1 MLSEEQINFLEKYSE
16 MLENLPSLKTLYDL
30 ATKEGIVYHSAI
42 ELIFYYAESSK
53 GYMLEAIQEY
63 DPLTLENVVTVALKG
78 KIDPRDKL
86 FITKLRFKT
95 GSLKAVGS
103 DQIINNLYEIL
114 KVSYSIDLYK
124 LKNLTLGL
132 SNRW

>member
-1 MLSEEQINFLEKYSE
+1 MLSEEQIKFLEKYSS
-16 MLENLPSLKTLYDL
+16 MLENLPSLKTLYDF

-53 GYMLEAIQEY
+53 CYMLEAVQEY
-63 DPLTLENVVTVALKG
+63 DHITFENVVTVSIKG
-78 KIDPRDKL
+78 KIDPKDKL
-86 FITKLRFKT
+86 FITRLRFKT
-95 GSLKAVGS
+95 GGLETVGK
-103 DQIINNLYEIL
+103 DQILNNLYEIL